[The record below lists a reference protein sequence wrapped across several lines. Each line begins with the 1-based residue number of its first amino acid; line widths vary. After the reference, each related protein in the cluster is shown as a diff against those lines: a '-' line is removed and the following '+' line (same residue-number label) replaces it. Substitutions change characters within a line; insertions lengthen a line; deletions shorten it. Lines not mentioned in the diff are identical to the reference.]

1 MLLNIIFIL
10 IILFII
16 LLIVFKL
23 GSYFKKD
30 ATYGVVDNISEYNY
44 TLDNRD
50 TKLMSKE
57 FNNLKNILKQD
68 EINYEEYAKSISKLF
83 IIDLFTINNKE
94 NKYDVGS
101 LEYVYPKVVDNFK
114 LHVEDT
120 LYKYITEDNKEKY
133 PIVKEIVG
141 SNIEDTTY
149 TYEKKEYP
157 EVKKITGNTVSDTTY
172 TYQKEDFEAY
182 KVIVT
187 WDYSKD
193 LGYYTKGELILIKE
207 DNKLYVVQFKGVE
220 EN

>member
-1 MLLNIIFIL
+1 MKKKYRMLLNIIFIL

-30 ATYGVVDNISEYNY
+30 ATYEVVDNISEYNY

-83 IIDLFTINNKE
+83 IIDLFTIANKE

-120 LYKYITEDNKEKY
+120 LYKYITEDDKEKY
-133 PIVKEIVG
+133 PIVKEIVE

-157 EVKKITGNTVSDTTY
+157 
-172 TYQKEDFEAY
+172 AY
-182 KVIVT
+182 KVTIS
-187 WDYSKD
+187 WHYEKD